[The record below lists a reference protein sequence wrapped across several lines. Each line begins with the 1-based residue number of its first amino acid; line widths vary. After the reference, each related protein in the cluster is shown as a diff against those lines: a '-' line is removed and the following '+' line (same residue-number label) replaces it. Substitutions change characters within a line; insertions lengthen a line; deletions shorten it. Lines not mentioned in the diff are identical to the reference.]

1 MIYFYILAIK
11 KIYPYRYLSAYYKKK
26 FIFITLKI
34 NKMKKLNPGLF
45 LLTLIAFII
54 VMAFKNSAPVSK
66 NAGTAAVNGENKM
79 NKAAPTA
86 CPTLYALMLT
96 GSFGSPV
103 PAGLQSFI
111 YKVDL
116 CINPVSFTPVSQI
129 KIGATAVT
137 DVTGICDM
145 PGVANYAWAVTGR
158 NSNFPQKLLRV
169 QISTGAA
176 SVAGA
181 TTVPLQDIENYGS
194 TGLFVAIKEATS
206 QLMKVTVPSGA
217 CAVFAPAGPPAQYNG
232 LTVAGTKFQAISG
245 ITNTV
250 CPGKSGDIFEY
261 PNTGGAYTAKYS
273 YKNLPANSSW
283 TMKEL
288 GFYFDPC
295 CNKRWVVGSSS
306 SVLSHQTN
314 ATPCVASNPV
324 FLLGTRAIY
333 DFMVKP

>member
-1 MIYFYILAIK
+1 
-11 KIYPYRYLSAYYKKK
+11 
-26 FIFITLKI
+26 
-34 NKMKKLNPGLF
+34 MKKLNPGL
-45 LLTLIAFII
+45 LLIAVIVFII
-54 VMAFKNSAPVSK
+54 VMAFKKSGPETT
-66 NAGTAAVNGENKM
+66 GTVTGTCENKVTTSE
-79 NKAAPTA
+79 PTA
-86 CPTLYALMLT
+86 CPPLYALVLT
-96 GSFGSPV
+96 GSFGTPV

-116 CINPVSFTPVSQI
+116 CLTPVTFTPVSQI

-137 DVTGICDM
+137 SVTGICNM

-158 NSNFPQKLLRV
+158 NSNFPQKLLKV
-169 QISTGAA
+169 QILTGAA

-181 TTVPLQDIENYGS
+181 TTVPLQDIENYG
-194 TGLFVAIKEATS
+194 TAGLFVAIKEATS
-206 QLMKVTVPSGA
+206 QLMKVAVPSGA
-217 CAVFAPAGPPAQYNG
+217 CAIFAPAGPTAQYNG
-232 LTVAGTKFQAISG
+232 LTVMGTKFHAISG
-245 ITNTV
+245 LTNAV

-288 GFYFDPC
+288 GFYFDNC
-295 CNKRWVVGSSS
+295 CNRRWVVGSSS
-306 SVLSHQTN
+306 SVLSHNTN
-314 ATPCVASNPV
+314 ATPCAASNPV

>member
-1 MIYFYILAIK
+1 
-11 KIYPYRYLSAYYKKK
+11 
-26 FIFITLKI
+26 
-34 NKMKKLNPGLF
+34 MKKLNRGL
-45 LLTLIAFII
+45 LLVTLIVLII
-54 VMAFKNSAPVSK
+54 VMAFKNSSSVSK
-66 NAGTAAVNGENKM
+66 TTRTAAITGENKI
-79 NKAAPTA
+79 NNAGPTA
-86 CPTLYALMLT
+86 CPSLYALVLT

-111 YKVDL
+111 YKVNL
-116 CINPVSFTPVSQI
+116 CVSPVTFTPGSQI

-181 TTVPLQDIENYGS
+181 TTVPLQDIENYGTS
-194 TGLFVAIKEATS
+194 GLFVAIKEATS

-217 CAVFAPAGPPAQYNG
+217 CAVFAPAGLPAQYNG
-232 LTVAGTKFQAISG
+232 LTVVGTKFQAISG

-273 YKNLPANSSW
+273 YKNLPANGSW

-288 GFYFDPC
+288 GFYFDNC

-306 SVLSHQTN
+306 SVLSHNINVTQC
-314 ATPCVASNPV
+314 APSNPV
-324 FLLGTRAIY
+324 LLLGTRAIY
-333 DFMVKP
+333 DFMIKP